1 MGKKIKAGKAR
12 KDKFYFLA
20 KETGFRS
27 RAAFKLIQLNRR
39 FKFLNSS
46 KVLID
51 LCAAPG
57 GWLQVAAKEMPMTS
71 HIIGVDLVPI
81 HPIPK
86 VKTFIADITTDKCKQ
101 ILRSE
106 LNELKADVVLHDGA
120 PNVGTAW
127 SIDEYGQAV
136 LSLNSFAIAAEF
148 LRRGGWFV
156 TKVFRSRDYE
166 PLKWVLSQFFRTV
179 RAIKPEASRLESAEI
194 FLVGQSYIAPARID
208 PKFFDARHVFGEV
221 DAPKDRSALVSSFLK
236 ESRKKKAEG
245 YDEGDTLYH
254 ELPLSKFLES
264 SDPLEALAKANK
276 VIFDVPEI
284 ECHPL
289 TTALVMEDLSDIQV
303 LGKNDIKNLL
313 KWRTKILS
321 VFKAESKESKDS
333 IEGSDFPKGGA
344 GEDDEDLEVETEVQR
359 LLNEEEKLK
368 KKKLKKV
375 RKEKR
380 KLAERYVLKMS
391 HESDYIEQNDDEL
404 FSLAAVRDLVG
415 LEESNKLSGDT
426 SNTGVDDLARE
437 QIDAA
442 LKAKR
447 KRLADE
453 RRSAIEGKKRV
464 HFERRINDQSDG
476 HMSDSEPIGESY
488 ADNQRDDLYMSSE
501 ESSDSESGEENDAD
515 QNSVL
520 SSEDGFSEIDYDN
533 NSIGSLDSASPKS
546 HLNDR
551 KMRSKRQ
558 MVLPPGLT
566 LSTSEQGKRNPLLVD
581 LDDSEESVKKKRKID
596 SWFSSD
602 EIQEILAPLQKE
614 EGENVSIASPTNR
627 PKANYSSD
635 TEVTGKKRKNK
646 TIVNTEAISVP
657 DDCVLPSSETQLPKV
672 SSEKLEKS
680 LHRIRRLNR
689 PLTAEERA
697 VATRLIQSAKSRRE
711 LLESG
716 YNRYQ
721 FFEKSSDLPDWFVE
735 DEKKHMRKPI
745 VVKKEEIPVDLP
757 TMGRSLSKAEQAKAR
772 KKARLAK
779 RLKRIRQ
786 KAEGISDEIPET
798 EKWQQIKQLYKK
810 AGLLKKK
817 RRPLH
822 VIVNTKAGSRSGGTK
837 PQKGAKVKI
846 VDKRMKADLRGQQK
860 AKDGKKHGKRKSKV
874 RRPGRPKSRAIGK
887 RH

>member
-1 MGKKIKAGKAR
+1 MLCYTMVLRMWGLPGQSMNMAKVSSCYKI
-12 KDKFYFLA
+12 
-20 KETGFRS
+20 
-27 RAAFKLIQLNRR
+27 
-39 FKFLNSS
+39 SS
-46 KVLID
+46 L
-51 LCAAPG
+51 
-57 GWLQVAAKEMPMTS
+57 
-71 HIIGVDLVPI
+71 
-81 HPIPK
+81 
-86 VKTFIADITTDKCKQ
+86 
-101 ILRSE
+101 
-106 LNELKADVVLHDGA
+106 
-120 PNVGTAW
+120 
-127 SIDEYGQAV
+127 AV
-136 LSLNSFAIAAEF
+136 LSLNSFAIATEF

-194 FLVGQSYIAPARID
+194 FLVGQNYIAPARID
-208 PKFFDARHVFGEV
+208 PKFLDARHVFGEV
-221 DAPKDRSALVSSFLK
+221 DAPKDRAALVSSFLK

-284 ECHPL
+284 ACHPL
-289 TTALVMEDLSDIQV
+289 TTALIKEDFNDIQV
-303 LGKNDIKNLL
+303 LGKSDIKNLL
-313 KWRTKILS
+313 KWRMKILN
-321 VFKAESKESKDS
+321 VFKAGSKESKDS
-333 IEGSDFPKGGA
+333 NEESTLPKRGTD
-344 GEDDEDLEVETEVQR
+344 EDEDDLEVETQVQR
-359 LLNEEEKLK
+359 LLDEEEKLK
-368 KKKLKKV
+368 KKKIKKV

-404 FSLAAVRDLVG
+404 FSLAAVKDLVG

-426 SNTGVDDLARE
+426 SNTGADDLARE

-453 RRSAIEGKKRV
+453 RCSAVEGKKRV
-464 HFERRINDQSDG
+464 HFERRSGNQSDE
-476 HMSDSEPIGESY
+476 HLSDSELFGEIY
-488 ADNQRDDLYMSSE
+488 AHNQRDDLYLSSE
-501 ESSDSESGEENDAD
+501 ESSDGESGKENGEDR
-515 QNSVL
+515 NSTL
-520 SSEDGFSEIDYDN
+520 SSEEESSEIDGDS
-533 NSIGSLDSASPKS
+533 NSISLSNLPSLKS
-546 HLNDR
+546 HSNNR
-551 KMRSKRQ
+551 IVKSKRQ
-558 MVLPPGLT
+558 MILPPGLV

-581 LDDSEESVKKKRKID
+581 LDDSEEIVKKKRKID
-596 SWFSSD
+596 SWFGSD
-602 EIQEILAPLQKE
+602 KIQEILAPL
-614 EGENVSIASPTNR
+614 EGEDENISTVTSTKKS
-627 PKANYSSD
+627 KSEYSSD
-635 TEVTGKKRKNK
+635 TVIKKKKHEKK
-646 TIVNTEAISVP
+646 TVNNEAIGLQ
-657 DDCVLPSSETQLPKV
+657 DNCVSPSSEVSIPKV

-697 VATRLIQSAKSRRE
+697 IATRLILSAKSRRE

-721 FFEKSSDLPDWFVE
+721 FFEKSSDLPDWFIE

-745 VVKKEEIPVDLP
+745 MVKKEEIPVDVP

-860 AKDGKKHGKRKSKV
+860 AKDGKKHGKRKNKV
-874 RRPGRPKSRAIGK
+874 GRPGRPKSRGFGK
-887 RH
+887 RR

>member
-1 MGKKIKAGKAR
+1 MGKKIKTGKAR

-71 HIIGVDLVPI
+71 HILGVDLVPI

-101 ILRSE
+101 ILRNE
-106 LNELKADVVLHDGA
+106 LNDLKADVVLHDGA
-120 PNVGTAW
+120 PNVGAAW

-136 LSLNSFAIAAEF
+136 LSLNSFAIATEF

-194 FLVGQSYIAPARID
+194 FLVGQNYIAPARID
-208 PKFFDARHVFGEV
+208 PKFLDARHVFGEV
-221 DAPKDRSALVSSFLK
+221 DAPKDRAALVSTFLK

-264 SDPLEALAKANK
+264 SDPLEALAKTNK

-284 ECHPL
+284 ACHPL
-289 TTALVMEDLSDIQV
+289 TTALIKEDFNDIQV
-303 LGKNDIKNLL
+303 LGKSDIKNLL
-313 KWRTKILS
+313 KWRMKILS
-321 VFKAESKESKDS
+321 IFKAESKESKDS
-333 IEGSDFPKGGA
+333 IEESTLPKRGTD
-344 GEDDEDLEVETEVQR
+344 EDEEDLEVETQVQR
-359 LLNEEEKLK
+359 LLDEEEKLK
-368 KKKLKKV
+368 KKKMKKV

-404 FSLAAVRDLVG
+404 FSLAAVKDLVG

-453 RRSAIEGKKRV
+453 WCSAVEGKKRV
-464 HFERRINDQSDG
+464 HFERRSGNQSDE
-476 HMSDSEPIGESY
+476 HLSDSELFGEIY
-488 ADNQRDDLYMSSE
+488 AHNQRDDLYLSSE
-501 ESSDSESGEENDAD
+501 ESSEGESGKENREDRK
-515 QNSVL
+515 STL
-520 SSEDGFSEIDYDN
+520 SSEEESSEIDEDS
-533 NSIGSLDSASPKS
+533 NSTSLSNSPSLKS
-546 HLNDR
+546 YSNDR
-551 KMRSKRQ
+551 RVKSKRK
-558 MVLPPGLT
+558 MILPPGLA

-581 LDDSEESVKKKRKID
+581 LDDSEEIVKKKRKIE
-596 SWFSSD
+596 SWFGSD
-602 EIQEILAPLQKE
+602 EIQEILAPLEKE
-614 EGENVSIASPTNR
+614 DENISTVTSTKKSKSEYA
-627 PKANYSSD
+627 SD
-635 TEVTGKKRKNK
+635 TVIKKEKREKKAVNDE
-646 TIVNTEAISVP
+646 TIGLQDN
-657 DDCVLPSSETQLPKV
+657 CVSPSSEISIPKV
-672 SSEKLEKS
+672 SSEKLEKP

-697 VATRLIQSAKSRRE
+697 IATRLIQSAKSRRE

-721 FFEKSSDLPDWFVE
+721 FFEKSSDLPDWFIE

-745 VVKKEEIPVDLP
+745 MVKKEEIPVDVP

-860 AKDGKKHGKRKSKV
+860 AKDGKKHGKRKNKV
-874 RRPGRPKSRAIGK
+874 GRPGRPKSRGFGK
-887 RH
+887 RR

>member
-1 MGKKIKAGKAR
+1 MGKKIKTGKAR

-71 HIIGVDLVPI
+71 HILGVDLVPI

-86 VKTFIADITTDKCKQ
+86 VKTFVADITTDKCKQ
-101 ILRSE
+101 ILRNE
-106 LNELKADVVLHDGA
+106 LNDLKADVVLHDGA
-120 PNVGTAW
+120 PNVGAAW

-136 LSLNSFAIAAEF
+136 LSLNSFAIATEF

-194 FLVGQSYIAPARID
+194 FLVGQNYIAPARID
-208 PKFFDARHVFGEV
+208 PKFLDARHVFGEV
-221 DAPKDRSALVSSFLK
+221 DAPKDRAALVSTFLK

-264 SDPLEALAKANK
+264 SDPLEALAKTNK

-284 ECHPL
+284 ACHPL
-289 TTALVMEDLSDIQV
+289 TTALIKEDFNDIQV
-303 LGKNDIKNLL
+303 LGKSDIKNLL
-313 KWRTKILS
+313 KWRMKILS
-321 VFKAESKESKDS
+321 IFKAESKESKDS
-333 IEGSDFPKGGA
+333 IEESTLPKRGTN
-344 GEDDEDLEVETEVQR
+344 EDEEDLEVETQVQR
-359 LLNEEEKLK
+359 LLDEEEKLK
-368 KKKLKKV
+368 KKKMKKV

-404 FSLAAVRDLVG
+404 FSLAAVKDLVG

-453 RRSAIEGKKRV
+453 WCSAVEGKKRV
-464 HFERRINDQSDG
+464 HFERRSGNQSDE
-476 HMSDSEPIGESY
+476 HLSDSELFGEIY
-488 ADNQRDDLYMSSE
+488 AHNQRDDLYLSSDESSEGESGKENGENRKSTLSSE
-501 ESSDSESGEENDAD
+501 EES
-515 QNSVL
+515 
-520 SSEDGFSEIDYDN
+520 SEIDEDS
-533 NSIGSLDSASPKS
+533 NSVSLSNSPSLKS
-546 HLNDR
+546 YSNDR
-551 KMRSKRQ
+551 RVKSKRK
-558 MVLPPGLT
+558 MILPPGLA

-581 LDDSEESVKKKRKID
+581 LDDSEEIVKKKRKID
-596 SWFSSD
+596 SWFGSD
-602 EIQEILAPLQKE
+602 EIQEILAPLEKE
-614 EGENVSIASPTNR
+614 DENISTVISTKKS
-627 PKANYSSD
+627 KSEYSSD
-635 TEVTGKKRKNK
+635 TVIKKKK
-646 TIVNTEAISVP
+646 TVNDETIGSQ
-657 DDCVLPSSETQLPKV
+657 DNCVSPSSEISIPKV
-672 SSEKLEKS
+672 SSEKLEKP

-697 VATRLIQSAKSRRE
+697 IATRLIQSAKSRRE

-721 FFEKSSDLPDWFVE
+721 FFEKSSDLPDWFIE

-745 VVKKEEIPVDLP
+745 MVKKEEIPVDVP

-860 AKDGKKHGKRKSKV
+860 AKDGKKHGKRKNKV
-874 RRPGRPKSRAIGK
+874 GRPGRPKSRGFGK
-887 RH
+887 RR

>member
-1 MGKKIKAGKAR
+1 MGKKIKTGKAR

-86 VKTFIADITTDKCKQ
+86 VKTFVADITTDKCKQ

-106 LNELKADVVLHDGA
+106 LNDLKADVVLHDGA
-120 PNVGTAW
+120 PNVGAAW
-127 SIDEYGQAV
+127 SIDEYTQAV
-136 LSLNSFAIAAEF
+136 LSLNSFAIATEF

-194 FLVGQSYIAPARID
+194 FLVGQNYIAPARID
-208 PKFFDARHVFGEV
+208 PKFLDARHVFGEV
-221 DAPKDRSALVSSFLK
+221 DAPKDRAALISSFLK

-284 ECHPL
+284 ACHPL
-289 TTALVMEDLSDIQV
+289 TTSLIKEDFNDIQV
-303 LGKNDIKNLL
+303 LGKGDIKNLL
-313 KWRTKILS
+313 KWRMKILS
-321 VFKAESKESKDS
+321 VLKAESKESKDS
-333 IEGSDFPKGGA
+333 IEESNLPKRDT
-344 GEDDEDLEVETEVQR
+344 GEDEEDLEVETEVQR
-359 LLNEEEKLK
+359 LWDEEEKLK
-368 KKKLKKV
+368 KKKMKKV

-404 FSLAAVRDLVG
+404 FSLAAIKDLVG
-415 LEESNKLSGDT
+415 LEESNKLLGDT

-453 RRSAIEGKKRV
+453 RCSAVEGKKRV
-464 HFERRINDQSDG
+464 HFERRSGNQSDEDL
-476 HMSDSEPIGESY
+476 SDNEPFGEIY
-488 ADNQRDDLYMSSE
+488 AHNERDDLYLSSE
-501 ESSDSESGEENDAD
+501 ESSEGESGKENGEDR
-515 QNSVL
+515 NSTL
-520 SSEDGFSEIDYDN
+520 SSEDESSEIDEDPN
-533 NSIGSLDSASPKS
+533 ITSLSNLASLKS
-546 HLNDR
+546 HSNDR
-551 KMRSKRQ
+551 RVKSKRQ
-558 MVLPPGLT
+558 MILPPGLV
-566 LSTSEQGKRNPLLVD
+566 LSTSEQDKRNPLLVD
-581 LDDSEESVKKKRKID
+581 LDDSEEIVKKKRKID
-596 SWFSSD
+596 SWFGSD
-602 EIQEILAPLQKE
+602 EIQEILAPLKE
-614 EGENVSIASPTNR
+614 DENISMVM
-627 PKANYSSD
+627 SSKKSKSNHSSN
-635 TEVTGKKRKNK
+635 TVVKEKKREKK
-646 TIVNTEAISVP
+646 IVNDEVINLQ
-657 DDCVLPSSETQLPKV
+657 DNCVSSSSEIPIPKV

-697 VATRLIQSAKSRRE
+697 IATRLIHSAKSRRE

-721 FFEKSSDLPDWFVE
+721 FFEKSSDLPDWFIE

-745 VVKKEEIPVDLP
+745 IVKKEEIPVDVP

-810 AGLLKKK
+810 AGLLKRK

-822 VIVNTKAGSRSGGTK
+822 VVVNTKAGSRSGGTK
-837 PQKGAKVKI
+837 PQKGAKIKI

-860 AKDGKKHGKRKSKV
+860 AKDGKKHGKRKNKV
-874 RRPGRPKSRAIGK
+874 GRPGRPKSRGIGK
-887 RH
+887 RR

>member
-1 MGKKIKAGKAR
+1 MGKKIKTGKAR

-71 HIIGVDLVPI
+71 HILGVDLVPI

-86 VKTFIADITTDKCKQ
+86 VKTFVADITTDKCKQ
-101 ILRSE
+101 ILRNE
-106 LNELKADVVLHDGA
+106 LNDLKADVVLHDGA
-120 PNVGTAW
+120 PNVGAAW

-136 LSLNSFAIAAEF
+136 LSLNSFAIATEF

-194 FLVGQSYIAPARID
+194 FLVGQNYIAPARID
-208 PKFFDARHVFGEV
+208 PKFLDARHVFGEV
-221 DAPKDRSALVSSFLK
+221 DAPKDRAALVSTFLK

-264 SDPLEALAKANK
+264 SDPLEALAKTNK

-284 ECHPL
+284 ACHPL
-289 TTALVMEDLSDIQV
+289 TTALIKEDFNDIQV
-303 LGKNDIKNLL
+303 LGKSDIKNLL
-313 KWRTKILS
+313 KWRMKILS
-321 VFKAESKESKDS
+321 IFKAESKESKDS
-333 IEGSDFPKGGA
+333 IEESTLPKRGTD
-344 GEDDEDLEVETEVQR
+344 EDEEDLEVETQVQR
-359 LLNEEEKLK
+359 LLDEEEKLK
-368 KKKLKKV
+368 KKKMKKV

-404 FSLAAVRDLVG
+404 FSLAAVKDLVG

-426 SNTGVDDLARE
+426 SNTGADDLARE

-453 RRSAIEGKKRV
+453 WCSAVEGKKRV
-464 HFERRINDQSDG
+464 HFERRSGDQSDE
-476 HMSDSEPIGESY
+476 HLSDSELFGKIY
-488 ADNQRDDLYMSSE
+488 AHNQRDDLYLSSE
-501 ESSDSESGEENDAD
+501 EGSEVESGKESGEN
-515 QNSVL
+515 QNSTL
-520 SSEDGFSEIDYDN
+520 SSEEESSEIDEDS
-533 NSIGSLDSASPKS
+533 NSSSLSNSPSLKS
-546 HLNDR
+546 YSNDR
-551 KMRSKRQ
+551 RVKSKRK
-558 MVLPPGLT
+558 MILPPGLS

-581 LDDSEESVKKKRKID
+581 LDDSEEIVKKKRKID
-596 SWFSSD
+596 SWFGSD
-602 EIQEILAPLQKE
+602 EIQEILAPLEKE
-614 EGENVSIASPTNR
+614 DENISTVTPT
-627 PKANYSSD
+627 KKSKSEFSSD
-635 TEVTGKKRKNK
+635 TVIKKKKREKK
-646 TIVNTEAISVP
+646 TVNNETIGSQ
-657 DDCVLPSSETQLPKV
+657 DNCVSPSSEISIPKV
-672 SSEKLEKS
+672 SSEKLEKP

-697 VATRLIQSAKSRRE
+697 IATRLIQSAKSRRE

-721 FFEKSSDLPDWFVE
+721 FFEKSSDLPDWFIE

-745 VVKKEEIPVDLP
+745 MVKKEEIPVDVP

-860 AKDGKKHGKRKSKV
+860 AKDGKKHGKRKNKV
-874 RRPGRPKSRAIGK
+874 GRPGRPKSRGFGK
-887 RH
+887 RR

>member
-1 MGKKIKAGKAR
+1 MGKKIKTGKAR

-71 HIIGVDLVPI
+71 HILGVDLVPI

-101 ILRSE
+101 ILRNE
-106 LNELKADVVLHDGA
+106 LNDLKADVVLHDGA
-120 PNVGTAW
+120 PNVGAAW

-136 LSLNSFAIAAEF
+136 LSLNSFAIATEF

-166 PLKWVLSQFFRTV
+166 PFKWVLSQFFRTV

-194 FLVGQSYIAPARID
+194 FLVGQNYIAPARID
-208 PKFFDARHVFGEV
+208 PKFLDARHVFGEV
-221 DAPKDRSALVSSFLK
+221 DAPKDRAALVSTFLK

-264 SDPLEALAKANK
+264 SDPLEALAKTNK

-284 ECHPL
+284 ACHPL
-289 TTALVMEDLSDIQV
+289 TTALIKEDFNDIQV
-303 LGKNDIKNLL
+303 LGKSDIKNLL
-313 KWRTKILS
+313 KWRMKILS
-321 VFKAESKESKDS
+321 IFKAESKESKDS
-333 IEGSDFPKGGA
+333 IEESTLPKRGTD
-344 GEDDEDLEVETEVQR
+344 EDEEDLEVETQVQR
-359 LLNEEEKLK
+359 LLDEEEKLK
-368 KKKLKKV
+368 KKKMKKV

-404 FSLAAVRDLVG
+404 FSLAAVKDLVG

-453 RRSAIEGKKRV
+453 WCSAVEGKKRV
-464 HFERRINDQSDG
+464 HFERRSVNQSDE
-476 HMSDSEPIGESY
+476 HLSDSELFGEIY
-488 ADNQRDDLYMSSE
+488 AHNQRDDLYLSSE
-501 ESSDSESGEENDAD
+501 ESSEGELGKENRE
-515 QNSVL
+515 NRKSTL
-520 SSEDGFSEIDYDN
+520 SSEEESSEIDEDS
-533 NSIGSLDSASPKS
+533 NSISLSNSPS
-546 HLNDR
+546 LISYSNDR
-551 KMRSKRQ
+551 RVKSKRK
-558 MVLPPGLT
+558 MILPPGLA

-581 LDDSEESVKKKRKID
+581 LDDSEEIVKKKRKIE
-596 SWFSSD
+596 SWFGSD
-602 EIQEILAPLQKE
+602 EIQEILAPLEKE
-614 EGENVSIASPTNR
+614 DENISTVTSTKKSKSEYT
-627 PKANYSSD
+627 SD
-635 TEVTGKKRKNK
+635 TVIKKEKREKK
-646 TIVNTEAISVP
+646 TVNDETIGLQ
-657 DDCVLPSSETQLPKV
+657 DNCVSPSSEISIPKV
-672 SSEKLEKS
+672 SSEKLEKP

-697 VATRLIQSAKSRRE
+697 IATRLIQSAKSRRE

-721 FFEKSSDLPDWFVE
+721 FFEKSSDLPDWFIE

-745 VVKKEEIPVDLP
+745 MVKKEEIPVDVP

-822 VIVNTKAGSRSGGTK
+822 VIVNTKAGSRSAGTK

-860 AKDGKKHGKRKSKV
+860 AKDGKKHGKRKNKV
-874 RRPGRPKSRAIGK
+874 GRPGRPKSRGFGK
-887 RH
+887 RR

>member
-1 MGKKIKAGKAR
+1 M
-12 KDKFYFLA
+12 
-20 KETGFRS
+20 
-27 RAAFKLIQLNRR
+27 
-39 FKFLNSS
+39 
-46 KVLID
+46 
-51 LCAAPG
+51 
-57 GWLQVAAKEMPMTS
+57 
-71 HIIGVDLVPI
+71 
-81 HPIPK
+81 
-86 VKTFIADITTDKCKQ
+86 
-101 ILRSE
+101 
-106 LNELKADVVLHDGA
+106 KADVVLHDGA
-120 PNVGTAW
+120 PNVGAAW
-127 SIDEYGQAV
+127 SIDEYTQAV
-136 LSLNSFAIAAEF
+136 LSLNSFAIATEF

-194 FLVGQSYIAPARID
+194 FLVGQNYIAPARID
-208 PKFFDARHVFGEV
+208 PKFLDARHVFGEV
-221 DAPKDRSALVSSFLK
+221 DAPKDRAALVSSFLK

-284 ECHPL
+284 ACHPL
-289 TTALVMEDLSDIQV
+289 TTSLIKEDFNDIQV
-303 LGKNDIKNLL
+303 LGKGDIKNLL
-313 KWRTKILS
+313 KWRMKILN
-321 VFKAESKESKDS
+321 VLKAESKESKDS
-333 IEGSDFPKGGA
+333 IEESNLPKRDT
-344 GEDDEDLEVETEVQR
+344 GEDEEDLEVETEVQR
-359 LLNEEEKLK
+359 LWDEEEKLK
-368 KKKLKKV
+368 KKKMKKV

-391 HESDYIEQNDDEL
+391 HESDYIEQSDDEL
-404 FSLAAVRDLVG
+404 FSLAAIKDLVG
-415 LEESNKLSGDT
+415 LEESNKLLGDT

-453 RRSAIEGKKRV
+453 RCSAVEGKKRV
-464 HFERRINDQSDG
+464 HFERRSGNQSDEDL
-476 HMSDSEPIGESY
+476 SDNEPFGEIY
-488 ADNQRDDLYMSSE
+488 AHNERDDLYLSSE
-501 ESSDSESGEENDAD
+501 ESSEGESGKENGEDR
-515 QNSVL
+515 NSTL
-520 SSEDGFSEIDYDN
+520 SSEYESSEIDGDSN
-533 NSIGSLDSASPKS
+533 ITSLSNLASLKS
-546 HLNDR
+546 HSNDR
-551 KMRSKRQ
+551 RVKSKRQ
-558 MVLPPGLT
+558 MILPPGLA
-566 LSTSEQGKRNPLLVD
+566 LSTSEQDKRNPLLVD
-581 LDDSEESVKKKRKID
+581 LDDSEEIVKKKRKID
-596 SWFSSD
+596 SWFGSD
-602 EIQEILAPLQKE
+602 EIQEILAPLKE
-614 EGENVSIASPTNR
+614 DENISMVMSTKKS
-627 PKANYSSD
+627 KSDHSSN
-635 TEVTGKKRKNK
+635 TVVKEKKREKK
-646 TIVNTEAISVP
+646 IVNDEVINLQ
-657 DDCVLPSSETQLPKV
+657 DNCVSSSSEIPMPKV

-697 VATRLIQSAKSRRE
+697 IATRLIHSAKSRRE

-721 FFEKSSDLPDWFVE
+721 FFEKSSDLPDWFIE

-745 VVKKEEIPVDLP
+745 IVKKEEIPVDVP

-810 AGLLKKK
+810 AGLLKRK

-822 VIVNTKAGSRSGGTK
+822 VVVNTKAGSRSGGTK
-837 PQKGAKVKI
+837 PQKGAKIKI

-860 AKDGKKHGKRKSKV
+860 AKDGKKHGKRKNKV
-874 RRPGRPKSRAIGK
+874 GRPGRPKSRGIGK
-887 RH
+887 RR

>member
-1 MGKKIKAGKAR
+1 MLSYTMVHRMWGLLGQ
-12 KDKFYFLA
+12 
-20 KETGFRS
+20 S
-27 RAAFKLIQLNRR
+27 MN
-39 FKFLNSS
+39 
-46 KVLID
+46 
-51 LCAAPG
+51 
-57 GWLQVAAKEMPMTS
+57 
-71 HIIGVDLVPI
+71 
-81 HPIPK
+81 IPK
-86 VKTFIADITTDKCKQ
+86 VSFCYEISS
-101 ILRSE
+101 L
-106 LNELKADVVLHDGA
+106 
-120 PNVGTAW
+120 
-127 SIDEYGQAV
+127 AV
-136 LSLNSFAIAAEF
+136 LSLNSFAIATEF

-166 PLKWVLSQFFRTV
+166 PLKWVLSHFFRTV

-194 FLVGQSYIAPARID
+194 FLVGQNYIAPARID
-208 PKFFDARHVFGEV
+208 PKFLDARHVFGEV
-221 DAPKDRSALVSSFLK
+221 DAPKDRAALVSSFLK

-276 VIFDVPEI
+276 VTFDVPEI
-284 ECHPL
+284 ACHPL
-289 TTALVMEDLSDIQV
+289 TTSLIKEDFNDIQV
-303 LGKNDIKNLL
+303 LGKGDIKNLL
-313 KWRTKILS
+313 KWRMKILN
-321 VFKAESKESKDS
+321 VLKAESKESKDS
-333 IEGSDFPKGGA
+333 IEESNLPKRDT
-344 GEDDEDLEVETEVQR
+344 GEDEEDLEVETEVQR
-359 LLNEEEKLK
+359 LWDEEEKLK
-368 KKKLKKV
+368 KKKMKKV

-404 FSLAAVRDLVG
+404 FSLAAIKDLVG
-415 LEESNKLSGDT
+415 LEESNKLLGDT

-453 RRSAIEGKKRV
+453 RCSAVEGKKRV
-464 HFERRINDQSDG
+464 HFERRSGNQSDEDL
-476 HMSDSEPIGESY
+476 SDNEPFGEIY
-488 ADNQRDDLYMSSE
+488 AHNERDDLYLSSE
-501 ESSDSESGEENDAD
+501 ESSEGESGKENGEDR
-515 QNSVL
+515 NSTL
-520 SSEDGFSEIDYDN
+520 SSEDESSEIDGDSN
-533 NSIGSLDSASPKS
+533 ITSLPNLASLKS
-546 HLNDR
+546 HSNDR
-551 KMRSKRQ
+551 RVKSKRQ
-558 MVLPPGLT
+558 MILPPGLA
-566 LSTSEQGKRNPLLVD
+566 LSTFEQDKRNPLLVD
-581 LDDSEESVKKKRKID
+581 LDDSEEIVKKKRKID
-596 SWFSSD
+596 SWFGSD
-602 EIQEILAPLQKE
+602 EIQEILAPLKE
-614 EGENVSIASPTNR
+614 DENISMVMSTKKS
-627 PKANYSSD
+627 KSDHSSN
-635 TEVTGKKRKNK
+635 TVVKEKKREKK
-646 TIVNTEAISVP
+646 VVNDEVINLQ
-657 DDCVLPSSETQLPKV
+657 DNCVSSSSEIPIPKV

-697 VATRLIQSAKSRRE
+697 IATRLIHSAKSRRE

-721 FFEKSSDLPDWFVE
+721 FFEKSSDLPDWFIE

-745 VVKKEEIPVDLP
+745 IVKKEEIPVDVP

-810 AGLLKKK
+810 AGLLKRK

-822 VIVNTKAGSRSGGTK
+822 VVVNTKAGSRSGGTK
-837 PQKGAKVKI
+837 PQKGAKIKI

-860 AKDGKKHGKRKSKV
+860 AKDGKKHGKRKNKV
-874 RRPGRPKSRAIGK
+874 GRPGRPKSRGIGK
-887 RH
+887 RR

>member
-1 MGKKIKAGKAR
+1 MGKKIKTGKAR

-71 HIIGVDLVPI
+71 HILGVDLVPI

-101 ILRSE
+101 ILRNE
-106 LNELKADVVLHDGA
+106 LNDLKADVVLHDGA
-120 PNVGTAW
+120 PNVGAAW

-136 LSLNSFAIAAEF
+136 LSLNSFAIATEF

-194 FLVGQSYIAPARID
+194 FLVGQNYIAPARID
-208 PKFFDARHVFGEV
+208 PKFLDARHVFGEV
-221 DAPKDRSALVSSFLK
+221 DAPKDRAALVSTFLK
-236 ESRKKKAEG
+236 ESRKRKAEG

-264 SDPLEALAKANK
+264 SDPLEALAKTNK

-284 ECHPL
+284 ACHPL
-289 TTALVMEDLSDIQV
+289 TTALIKEDFNDIQV
-303 LGKNDIKNLL
+303 LGKSDIKNLL
-313 KWRTKILS
+313 KWRMKILS
-321 VFKAESKESKDS
+321 IFKAESKESKDS
-333 IEGSDFPKGGA
+333 IEESTLPKRGTD
-344 GEDDEDLEVETEVQR
+344 EDAEDLEVETQVQR
-359 LLNEEEKLK
+359 LLDEEEKLK
-368 KKKLKKV
+368 KKKMKKV

-404 FSLAAVRDLVG
+404 FSLAAVKDLVG

-453 RRSAIEGKKRV
+453 WCSAVEGKKRV
-464 HFERRINDQSDG
+464 HFERRSGNQSDE
-476 HMSDSEPIGESY
+476 HLSDSELFGEIY
-488 ADNQRDDLYMSSE
+488 AHNQRDDLYLSSE
-501 ESSDSESGEENDAD
+501 ESSEGESGKENRK
-515 QNSVL
+515 STL
-520 SSEDGFSEIDYDN
+520 SSEEESSEIDEDS
-533 NSIGSLDSASPKS
+533 NSISLSNSPSLKS
-546 HLNDR
+546 YSNDR
-551 KMRSKRQ
+551 GVKSKRK
-558 MVLPPGLT
+558 MILPPGLA

-581 LDDSEESVKKKRKID
+581 LDDSEEIVKKKRKIE
-596 SWFSSD
+596 SWFGSD
-602 EIQEILAPLQKE
+602 EIQEILAPLEKE
-614 EGENVSIASPTNR
+614 DENISTVTSTKKSKSEYT
-627 PKANYSSD
+627 SD
-635 TEVTGKKRKNK
+635 TVIKKKKREKK
-646 TIVNTEAISVP
+646 TVNDETIGLQDS
-657 DDCVLPSSETQLPKV
+657 CVSPSSEISIPKV
-672 SSEKLEKS
+672 SSEKLEKP

-697 VATRLIQSAKSRRE
+697 IATRLIQSAKSRRE

-721 FFEKSSDLPDWFVE
+721 FFEKSSDLPDWFIE

-745 VVKKEEIPVDLP
+745 MVKKEEIPVDVP

-860 AKDGKKHGKRKSKV
+860 AKDGKKHGKRKNKV
-874 RRPGRPKSRAIGK
+874 GRPGRPKSRGFGK
-887 RH
+887 RC

>member
-1 MGKKIKAGKAR
+1 MGKKIKTGKAR
-12 KDKFYFLA
+12 KDKFYYLA

-57 GWLQVAAKEMPMTS
+57 GWLQVAAKEMPIAS
-71 HIIGVDLVPI
+71 QIIGVDLVPI

-101 ILRSE
+101 ILRNE
-106 LNELKADVVLHDGA
+106 LNESKADVVLHDGA
-120 PNVGTAW
+120 PNVGAAW
-127 SIDEYGQAV
+127 SIDEYSQAV
-136 LSLNSFAIAAEF
+136 LSLNSFAIATEF

-166 PLKWVLSQFFRTV
+166 PFKWVLSQFFRTV

-194 FLVGQSYIAPARID
+194 FIVGQFYLAPERID
-208 PKFFDARHVFGEV
+208 PKFLDARHVFGEI
-221 DAPKDRSALVSSFLK
+221 DEPKNRATLISAFLK

-254 ELPLSKFLES
+254 ELRLSRFLETV
-264 SDPLEALAKANK
+264 DPLEALAKTNK
-276 VIFDVPEI
+276 VIFDIPEI

-289 TTALVMEDLSDIQV
+289 TTSLIKEDLSDIQV
-303 LGKNDIKNLL
+303 LGKSDIKNLL
-313 KWRTKILS
+313 KWRTKILNI
-321 VFKAESKESKDS
+321 FKTRSEKLEDNTISSNFTESEK
-333 IEGSDFPKGGA
+333 IA
-344 GEDDEDLEVETEVQR
+344 NEDKEDLEVETEVQR
-359 LLNEEEKLK
+359 LLDVEEKLK
-368 KKKLKKV
+368 KKKMKKV
-375 RKEKR
+375 RKVKR

-404 FSLAAVRDLVG
+404 FSLAAVKDLVG
-415 LEESNKLSGDT
+415 LEESNRLSGDT
-426 SNTGVDDLARE
+426 SNTGIDDLARE

-447 KRLADE
+447 QRLAYE
-453 RRSAIEGKKRV
+453 RLSAVEGRKRV
-464 HFERRINDQSDG
+464 HFERRIGDHSDEQLTDDELFG
-476 HMSDSEPIGESY
+476 GSY
-488 ADNQRDDLYMSSE
+488 AHNQRDDLCISSE
-501 ESSDSESGEENDAD
+501 ESSDNESDEKNDAGKSTLWLKD
-515 QNSVL
+515 KS
-520 SSEDGFSEIDYDN
+520 SEIDRHT
-533 NSIGSLDSASPKS
+533 NSIKISSSKS
-546 HLNDR
+546 RSND
-551 KMRSKRQ
+551 KKNKSKRE
-558 MVLPPGLT
+558 MILPPGLA
-566 LSTSEQGKRNPLLVD
+566 LSTFEQEKRNPLLVD
-581 LDDSEESVKKKRKID
+581 LDDSEEIVKKKRKID
-596 SWFSSD
+596 SWFGSD
-602 EIQEILAPLQKE
+602 EIQEILAPPREDDNDTSTVISTENFESNHSSNSGTRKVKQQNKTLKKDK
-614 EGENVSIASPTNR
+614 NVSIQSDPESP
-627 PKANYSSD
+627 SF
-635 TEVTGKKRKNK
+635 E
-646 TIVNTEAISVP
+646 IQI
-657 DDCVLPSSETQLPKV
+657 PKV
-672 SSEKLEKS
+672 PPAELEKS

-697 VATRLIQSAKSRRE
+697 VATRLIHSAKSRRE

-745 VVKKEEIPVDLP
+745 TVKKEEIPIDVP

-786 KAEGISDEIPET
+786 KAESISDEIPET
-798 EKWQQIKQLYKK
+798 EKWQQIKQMYKK

-822 VIVNTKAGSRSGGTK
+822 LIVNTKAGSRSGGTK

-860 AKDGKKHGKRKSKV
+860 AKDRKKPGKRKNKV
-874 RRPGRPKSRAIGK
+874 GRPGRPKSRGLGK
-887 RH
+887 RR

>member
-1 MGKKIKAGKAR
+1 MGKKIKTGKAR

-71 HIIGVDLVPI
+71 HILGVDLVPI

-86 VKTFIADITTDKCKQ
+86 VKTFVADITTDKCKQ
-101 ILRSE
+101 ILRNE
-106 LNELKADVVLHDGA
+106 LNDLKADVVLHDGA
-120 PNVGTAW
+120 PNVGAAW

-136 LSLNSFAIAAEF
+136 LSLNSFAIATEF

-194 FLVGQSYIAPARID
+194 FLVGQNYIAPARID
-208 PKFFDARHVFGEV
+208 PKFLDARHVFGEV
-221 DAPKDRSALVSSFLK
+221 DAPKDRAALVSTFLK
-236 ESRKKKAEG
+236 ESRRKKAEG

-264 SDPLEALAKANK
+264 SDPLEALAKTNK

-284 ECHPL
+284 ACHPL
-289 TTALVMEDLSDIQV
+289 TTALIKEDFNDIQV
-303 LGKNDIKNLL
+303 LGKSDIKNLL
-313 KWRTKILS
+313 KWRMKILS
-321 VFKAESKESKDS
+321 IFKAESKESKDS
-333 IEGSDFPKGGA
+333 IEESTLPKRGTD
-344 GEDDEDLEVETEVQR
+344 EDEEDLEVETQVQR
-359 LLNEEEKLK
+359 LLDEEEKLK
-368 KKKLKKV
+368 KKKMKKV

-404 FSLAAVRDLVG
+404 FSLAAVKDLVG

-453 RRSAIEGKKRV
+453 WCSAVEGKKRV
-464 HFERRINDQSDG
+464 HFERRSGNQSDE
-476 HMSDSEPIGESY
+476 HLSDSELFGEIY
-488 ADNQRDDLYMSSE
+488 AHNQRDDLYLSSDESSEGESGKENGENRKSTLSSE
-501 ESSDSESGEENDAD
+501 EES
-515 QNSVL
+515 
-520 SSEDGFSEIDYDN
+520 SEIDEDS
-533 NSIGSLDSASPKS
+533 NSISLSNSPLKS
-546 HLNDR
+546 YSNDR
-551 KMRSKRQ
+551 RVKSKRK
-558 MVLPPGLT
+558 MILPPGLA
-566 LSTSEQGKRNPLLVD
+566 LSTSEQGRRNPLLVD
-581 LDDSEESVKKKRKID
+581 LDDSEEIVKKKSKID
-596 SWFSSD
+596 SWFGSD
-602 EIQEILAPLQKE
+602 EIQEILAPLE
-614 EGENVSIASPTNR
+614 EEENISTVISTKKS
-627 PKANYSSD
+627 KSEYSSY
-635 TEVTGKKRKNK
+635 TVIKKKKREKK
-646 TIVNTEAISVP
+646 TVNDETIGSQ
-657 DDCVLPSSETQLPKV
+657 DKCVSPSSEISIPKV
-672 SSEKLEKS
+672 SSEKLEKP
-680 LHRIRRLNR
+680 LRRIRRLNR

-697 VATRLIQSAKSRRE
+697 IATRLIQSAKSRRE

-721 FFEKSSDLPDWFVE
+721 FFEKSSDLPDWFIE

-745 VVKKEEIPVDLP
+745 MVKKEEIPVDVP

-860 AKDGKKHGKRKSKV
+860 AKDGKKHGKRKNKV
-874 RRPGRPKSRAIGK
+874 GRPGRPKSRGFGK
-887 RH
+887 RR

>member
-1 MGKKIKAGKAR
+1 MPEVYSSST
-12 KDKFYFLA
+12 DFD
-20 KETGFRS
+20 GFRS

-71 HIIGVDLVPI
+71 HILGVDLVPI

-86 VKTFIADITTDKCKQ
+86 
-101 ILRSE
+101 ILRNE
-106 LNELKADVVLHDGA
+106 LNDLKADVVLHDGA
-120 PNVGTAW
+120 PNVGAAW
-127 SIDEYGQAV
+127 SIDEYGQ
-136 LSLNSFAIAAEF
+136 
-148 LRRGGWFV
+148 GGWFV

-194 FLVGQSYIAPARID
+194 FLVGQNYIAPARID
-208 PKFFDARHVFGEV
+208 PKFLDARHVFGEV
-221 DAPKDRSALVSSFLK
+221 DAPKDRAALVSTFLK
-236 ESRKKKAEG
+236 ESRKK
-245 YDEGDTLYH
+245 
-254 ELPLSKFLES
+254 
-264 SDPLEALAKANK
+264 
-276 VIFDVPEI
+276 
-284 ECHPL
+284 
-289 TTALVMEDLSDIQV
+289 
-303 LGKNDIKNLL
+303 
-313 KWRTKILS
+313 
-321 VFKAESKESKDS
+321 SKDS
-333 IEGSDFPKGGA
+333 IEESTLPKRGTN
-344 GEDDEDLEVETEVQR
+344 EDEEDLEVETQVQR
-359 LLNEEEKLK
+359 LLDEEEKLK
-368 KKKLKKV
+368 KKKMKKV

-404 FSLAAVRDLVG
+404 FSLAAVKDLVG

-453 RRSAIEGKKRV
+453 WCSAVEGKKRV
-464 HFERRINDQSDG
+464 HFERRSGNQSDE
-476 HMSDSEPIGESY
+476 HLSDSELFGEIY
-488 ADNQRDDLYMSSE
+488 AHNQRDDLYLSSDESSEGESGKENGENRKSTLSSE
-501 ESSDSESGEENDAD
+501 EES
-515 QNSVL
+515 
-520 SSEDGFSEIDYDN
+520 SEIDEDS
-533 NSIGSLDSASPKS
+533 NSVSLSNSPSLKS
-546 HLNDR
+546 YSNDR
-551 KMRSKRQ
+551 RVKSKRK
-558 MVLPPGLT
+558 MILPPGLA

-581 LDDSEESVKKKRKID
+581 LDDSEEIVKKKRKID
-596 SWFSSD
+596 SWFGSD
-602 EIQEILAPLQKE
+602 EIQEILAPLEKE
-614 EGENVSIASPTNR
+614 DENISTVISTKKS
-627 PKANYSSD
+627 KSEYSSD
-635 TEVTGKKRKNK
+635 TVIKKKK
-646 TIVNTEAISVP
+646 TVNDETIGSQ
-657 DDCVLPSSETQLPKV
+657 DNCVSPSSEISIPKV
-672 SSEKLEKS
+672 SSEKLEKP

-697 VATRLIQSAKSRRE
+697 IATRLIQSAKSRRE

-721 FFEKSSDLPDWFVE
+721 FFEKSSDLPDWFIE

-745 VVKKEEIPVDLP
+745 MVKKEEIPVDVP

-860 AKDGKKHGKRKSKV
+860 AKDGKKHGKRKNKV
-874 RRPGRPKSRAIGK
+874 GRPGRPKSRGFGK
-887 RH
+887 RR

>member
-1 MGKKIKAGKAR
+1 MGKKIKTGKAR

-71 HIIGVDLVPI
+71 HILGVDLVPI

-101 ILRSE
+101 ILRNE
-106 LNELKADVVLHDGA
+106 LNDLKADVVLHDGA
-120 PNVGTAW
+120 PNVGAAW
-127 SIDEYGQAV
+127 SIDEYSQAV
-136 LSLNSFAIAAEF
+136 LSLNSFAIATEF

-194 FLVGQSYIAPARID
+194 FLVGQNYIAPARID
-208 PKFFDARHVFGEV
+208 PKFLDARHVFGEV
-221 DAPKDRSALVSSFLK
+221 DAPKDRAALVSTFLK
-236 ESRKKKAEG
+236 ESRKRKAEG

-264 SDPLEALAKANK
+264 SDPLEALAKTNK

-284 ECHPL
+284 ACHPL
-289 TTALVMEDLSDIQV
+289 TTALIKEDFNDIQV
-303 LGKNDIKNLL
+303 LGKSDIKNLL
-313 KWRTKILS
+313 KWRMKILS
-321 VFKAESKESKDS
+321 IFKAESKESKDS
-333 IEGSDFPKGGA
+333 IEESILPKRGTD
-344 GEDDEDLEVETEVQR
+344 EDAEDLEVETQVQR
-359 LLNEEEKLK
+359 LLDEEEKLK
-368 KKKLKKV
+368 KKKMKKV

-404 FSLAAVRDLVG
+404 FSLAAVKDLVG

-453 RRSAIEGKKRV
+453 WCSAVEGKKRV
-464 HFERRINDQSDG
+464 HFERRSGNQSDE
-476 HMSDSEPIGESY
+476 HLSDSELFGEIY
-488 ADNQRDDLYMSSE
+488 AHNQRDDLYLSSE
-501 ESSDSESGEENDAD
+501 ESSEGESGKENRK
-515 QNSVL
+515 STL
-520 SSEDGFSEIDYDN
+520 SSEEESSEIDEDS
-533 NSIGSLDSASPKS
+533 NSISLSNSPSLKS
-546 HLNDR
+546 YSNDR
-551 KMRSKRQ
+551 RVKSKRK
-558 MVLPPGLT
+558 MILPPGLA

-581 LDDSEESVKKKRKID
+581 LDDSEEIVKKKRKIE
-596 SWFSSD
+596 SWFGSD
-602 EIQEILAPLQKE
+602 EIQEILAPLEKE
-614 EGENVSIASPTNR
+614 DENISTVTSTKKSKSEYT
-627 PKANYSSD
+627 SD
-635 TEVTGKKRKNK
+635 TVIKKKKREKK
-646 TIVNTEAISVP
+646 TVNDETIGLQDS
-657 DDCVLPSSETQLPKV
+657 CVSPSSEISIPKV
-672 SSEKLEKS
+672 SSEKLEKP

-697 VATRLIQSAKSRRE
+697 IATRLIQSAKSRRE

-721 FFEKSSDLPDWFVE
+721 FFEKSSDLPDWFIE

-745 VVKKEEIPVDLP
+745 MVKKEEIPVDVP

-860 AKDGKKHGKRKSKV
+860 AKDGKKHGKRKNKV
-874 RRPGRPKSRAIGK
+874 GRPGRPKSRGFGK
-887 RH
+887 RR